1 MISNTLLLSNSDIRK
16 LITLKEAIAAVE
28 EVFLAYAN
36 GEIQLCPLIH
46 ADVEVGEFHIKAGG
60 YNKGLSQYFTTKI
73 NGGFFSNASSQN
85 LPNILGL
92 IVLNSI
98 ENGFPLAVLESSTIT
113 AMRTAA
119 ATGVAAKYLADPQST
134 VATICGCGNQAY
146 WQLQALK
153 EVIPSIEKVYVFSQ
167 DLDKSHIFAKKMSE
181 KLRIEL
187 SPTNDLQSALKISQ
201 ICITCTPSKK
211 YIIEKEM
218 LPQDIF
224 IAAVGADSPDKQE
237 LDPLIFKEAKVVAD
251 VKEQCAMVGDL
262 HHALRLNITDQSK
275 VIELGEVLLKGILK
289 KEDRKG
295 VIVFDSTGTAM
306 QDTALASIVYKKAL
320 KEGLRNS
327 FQFFDG
333 ALAVQ

>member
-1 MISNTLLLSNSDIRK
+1 MISNTLLLSNSDISK

-60 YNKGLSQYFTTKI
+60 YKKGFPNYFATKI

-92 IVLNSI
+92 IILNSI
-98 ENGFPLAVLESSTIT
+98 ENGFPLAILESSTIT

-119 ATGVAAKYLADPQST
+119 ATGVAAKYLANPKST

-153 EVIPSIEKVYVFSQ
+153 EMIPTIEKVFVFSQ
-167 DLDKSHIFAKKMSE
+167 DLKKSHLFAKKMSE
-181 KLRIEL
+181 KLRIAL
-187 SPTNDLQSALKISQ
+187 SPTSDLQSALKLSQ

-211 YIIEKEM
+211 YIIEKDM
-218 LPQDIF
+218 LPPDIF
-224 IAAVGADSPDKQE
+224 IAAVGADSPDKHE
-237 LDPLIFKEAKVVAD
+237 LDPLIFKEAKVVTD
-251 VKEQCAMVGDL
+251 IKKQCAAVGDL
-262 HHALRLNITDQSK
+262 HHALELKIIDQSK
-275 VIELGEVLLKGILK
+275 VIELGEVLLNGILK

-295 VIVFDSTGTAM
+295 VIIFDSTGTAM
-306 QDTALASIVYKKAL
+306 QDASLASIVYKNAL

-333 ALAVQ
+333 ALAMQ